1 MSHPNGR
8 LWAQISFKIAMFLQK
23 KREIIKSR
31 LTCSWNKNALSTKT
45 VKSKILY
52 PDNVERHKGK
62 DITDSSLTYRV

>member
-1 MSHPNGR
+1 M
-8 LWAQISFKIAMFLQK
+8 K

-52 PDNVERHKGK
+52 SDNVECHKGK
-62 DITDSSLTYRV
+62 DITDSSPTYRV